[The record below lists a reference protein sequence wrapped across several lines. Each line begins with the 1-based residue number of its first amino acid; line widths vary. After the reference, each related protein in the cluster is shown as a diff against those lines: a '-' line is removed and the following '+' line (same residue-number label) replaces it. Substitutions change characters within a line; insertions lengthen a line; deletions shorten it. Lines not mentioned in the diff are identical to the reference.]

1 MIDSS
6 GASAVLLEGLDV
18 RQSKQMDGKS
28 ALLHKLLIKLSSD
41 LTRGEGHITL
51 SNQDHMV
58 NALEFGLLRN
68 HPIFFFITLGVWAN
82 VP

>member
-1 MIDSS
+1 MFKYFLFSMKKKKCFPSEFRNLYRRNEIRI
-6 GASAVLLEGLDV
+6 LEGERNHLE
-18 RQSKQMDGKS
+18 
-28 ALLHKLLIKLSSD
+28 
-41 LTRGEGHITL
+41 LTHITL